1 MDDSNQYLKVE
12 GQNNLS
18 GHIKISGA
26 KNSALV
32 LMAASLL
39 TEEVLHIANIPRLTD
54 IEVMEAILSSIGV
67 QIKRNSGTVTLSSKN
82 VNILSTELS
91 KELVNSL
98 RASFFCIGPLLA
110 RFGEVDIPFPG
121 GCEIGARPIDEHIR
135 GLKLLGAKILI
146 KDKRIIAKTK
156 ISQRKL
162 KGSKIKFNC
171 KSVGATQTILMAASL
186 AEGET
191 IIENAAQEP
200 EIQDLANMLNKM
212 GAQIT
217 GAGSNVITIEGV
229 DRLKGCSHEVIPD
242 RIEAGTFLIAS
253 AIARSPV
260 TISPICPEHINAVIL
275 KLKECGCSIE
285 YQQKSMHI
293 SPGKEITSVDL
304 KTEPFPGFP
313 TDLQAPFMALMTTA
327 IGSCKIEETIFENRM
342 QHIKEFQKMGAKIE
356 LNANIALIKGVK
368 HLKGTLIIGSD
379 LRSTAALVLS
389 SLNAKGTSIIKGLNH
404 LDRGYETFE
413 SKLFNIGAKISRH
426 SHKRTD
432 NAIQS

>member
-67 QIKRNSGTVTLSSKN
+67 QIKRNSGTFTLSSKN

-285 YQQKSMHI
+285 YQQKSI
-293 SPGKEITSVDL
+293 
-304 KTEPFPGFP
+304 
-313 TDLQAPFMALMTTA
+313 
-327 IGSCKIEETIFENRM
+327 
-342 QHIKEFQKMGAKIE
+342 
-356 LNANIALIKGVK
+356 
-368 HLKGTLIIGSD
+368 
-379 LRSTAALVLS
+379 
-389 SLNAKGTSIIKGLNH
+389 
-404 LDRGYETFE
+404 
-413 SKLFNIGAKISRH
+413 
-426 SHKRTD
+426 
-432 NAIQS
+432 